1 MKYVLLSALL
11 GSAIEEKK
19 PLFGGEAY
27 VSLTASQLAKVEAA
41 LAAQKEAANAEQVA
55 ALKGEIATLKSAQ
68 EKVAAEGKALSEALG
83 EAMALNGLKS
93 QGDAL
98 ADIAT
103 LGQTCKEYGE
113 KRPVHTQ
120 PSNDGKEAPEGNYI
134 EGFLNPEDAH
144 NKLLASL

>member
-41 LAAQKEAANAEQVA
+41 LAEKKEAATAEQVA
-55 ALKGEIATLKSAQ
+55 ALEQEIATLKEAQ
-68 EKVAAEGKALSEALG
+68 EKVATEGKALSEALG

-103 LGQTCKEYGE
+103 LGQTCKEYGD
-113 KRPVHTQ
+113 KRPVHTL
-120 PSNDGKEAPEGNYI
+120 PSNDGREPQESDGVVRM
-134 EGFLNPEDAH
+134 EDLH
-144 NKLLASL
+144 NQL

>member
-41 LAAQKEAANAEQVA
+41 LAAQKEAATAEQVA

-98 ADIAT
+98 ADIAA
-103 LGQTCKEYGE
+103 LGKTCKEYGD

-134 EGFLNPEDAH
+134 GGFLNPEDAH

>member
-27 VSLTASQLAKVEAA
+27 VSLTASQLEKVEAA
-41 LAAQKEAANAEQVA
+41 LAAQKEAATAEQVA
-55 ALKGEIATLKSAQ
+55 ALKGEIATLKAAQ
-68 EKVAAEGKALSEALG
+68 EKVATEGKALSEALG

-98 ADIAT
+98 ADIAA

-120 PSNDGKEAPEGNYI
+120 PSNDGREPQESDGVVRM
-134 EGFLNPEDAH
+134 EDLH
-144 NKLLASL
+144 NQL

>member
-27 VSLTASQLAKVEAA
+27 VSLTASQLEKVEAA
-41 LAAQKEAANAEQVA
+41 LAEKKEATTAEQVA
-55 ALKGEIATLKSAQ
+55 ALKGEIATLKAAQ
-68 EKVAAEGKALSEALG
+68 EKVATEGKALSEALG

-98 ADIAT
+98 VDIAT
-103 LGQTCKEYGE
+103 LGQTCKEYGD

-120 PSNDGKEAPEGNYI
+120 PSNDGREPQESDGVVRM
-134 EGFLNPEDAH
+134 EDLH
-144 NKLLASL
+144 NQL

>member
-27 VSLTASQLAKVEAA
+27 VSLTASQLEKVEAA
-41 LAAQKEAANAEQVA
+41 LAAQKEAATAEQVA

-93 QGDAL
+93 QGDAI
-98 ADIAT
+98 ADIAA

-120 PSNDGKEAPEGNYI
+120 PSNDGREPQESDGVVRM
-134 EGFLNPEDAH
+134 EDLH
-144 NKLLASL
+144 NQL

>member
-27 VSLTASQLAKVEAA
+27 VSLTTSQLEKVEAA
-41 LAAQKEAANAEQVA
+41 LAAQKEAASAEQVA
-55 ALKGEIATLKSAQ
+55 ALKGEIATLKAAQ
-68 EKVAAEGKALSEALG
+68 EKVATEGKALSEALG
-83 EAMALNGLKS
+83 EAMALNSLKS
-93 QGDAL
+93 NGDAI
-98 ADIAT
+98 ADIAA

-120 PSNDGKEAPEGNYI
+120 PSNDGREPQESDGVVRM
-134 EGFLNPEDAH
+134 EDLH
-144 NKLLASL
+144 NQL

>member
-41 LAAQKEAANAEQVA
+41 LAEKKEAANAEQVA
-55 ALKGEIATLKSAQ
+55 ALEGEIATLKAAQ
-68 EKVAAEGKALSEALG
+68 EKVATEGKALSEALG

-93 QGDAL
+93 NGDAL

-103 LGQTCKEYGE
+103 LGKTCKEYGD
-113 KRPVHTQ
+113 KRPVHTH
-120 PSNDGKEAPEGNYI
+120 PSNDGREPQESGD
-134 EGFLNPEDAH
+134 EVVHMEDLH
-144 NKLLASL
+144 NQL

>member
-27 VSLTASQLAKVEAA
+27 VSLTASQLEKVEAA

-55 ALKGEIATLKSAQ
+55 ALKGEIATLKAAQ
-68 EKVAAEGKALSEALG
+68 EKVATEGKALSEALG

-120 PSNDGKEAPEGNYI
+120 PSNDGREPQESDGVVRM
-134 EGFLNPEDAH
+134 EDLH
-144 NKLLASL
+144 NQL

>member
-11 GSAIEEKK
+11 GSALEEKK

-41 LAAQKEAANAEQVA
+41 LAEKKEAATAEQVA
-55 ALKGEIATLKSAQ
+55 ALKGEIATLKEAQ
-68 EKVAAEGKALSEALG
+68 EKVATEGKALSEALG

-103 LGQTCKEYGE
+103 LGQTCKEYGD

-120 PSNDGKEAPEGNYI
+120 PSNDGREPQESDGVVRM
-134 EGFLNPEDAH
+134 EDLH
-144 NKLLASL
+144 NQL

>member
-11 GSAIEEKK
+11 GSALEGKK

-27 VSLTASQLAKVEAA
+27 VSLTASQLAKVESA
-41 LAAQKEAANAEQVA
+41 LAEKKETATAEQVA
-55 ALKGEIATLKSAQ
+55 ALEQEIATLKAEK
-68 EKVAAEGKALSEALG
+68 EKVATEGKALSEALG

-93 QGDAL
+93 QGDAI

-103 LGQTCKEYGE
+103 LGKTCKEYGD

-120 PSNDGKEAPEGNYI
+120 PSNDGREQQSGDEVVRM
-134 EGFLNPEDAH
+134 EDAH
-144 NKLLASL
+144 NQL

>member
-27 VSLTASQLAKVEAA
+27 VSLTASQLEKVEAA
-41 LAAQKEAANAEQVA
+41 LAAQKEAATAEQVA
-55 ALKGEIATLKSAQ
+55 ALKGEIATLKEAQ
-68 EKVAAEGKALSEALG
+68 EKVATEGKALSEALG

-103 LGQTCKEYGE
+103 LGQTCKAYGD

-120 PSNDGKEAPEGNYI
+120 PSNDGREPQESDGVVRM
-134 EGFLNPEDAH
+134 EDLH
-144 NKLLASL
+144 NQL

>member
-11 GSAIEEKK
+11 GSALEEKAA
-19 PLFGGEAY
+19 LGVEAY

-41 LAAQKEAANAEQVA
+41 LAEKKEAATAEQVA
-55 ALKGEIATLKSAQ
+55 ALKGEIATLKAEQ
-68 EKVAAEGKALSEALG
+68 EKVATEGKALSEALG

-93 QGDAL
+93 QGDAI

-103 LGQTCKEYGE
+103 LGKTCKEYGD

-120 PSNDGKEAPEGNYI
+120 PSNDGREPQESGD
-134 EGFLNPEDAH
+134 EVVHMEDLH
-144 NKLLASL
+144 NQL

>member
-41 LAAQKEAANAEQVA
+41 LAAQKEAANSEQVA
-55 ALKGEIATLKSAQ
+55 ALEQEIATLKAAQ
-68 EKVAAEGKALSEALG
+68 EKVATEGKALSEALG
-83 EAMALNGLKS
+83 EAMALNNLKS

-103 LGQTCKEYGE
+103 LGQTCKEYGD

-120 PSNDGKEAPEGNYI
+120 PSNDGREPQESGD
-134 EGFLNPEDAH
+134 EVVRMEDLH
-144 NKLLASL
+144 NQL

>member
-11 GSAIEEKK
+11 GSALEEKK

-41 LAAQKEAANAEQVA
+41 LAEKKEAATAEQVA
-55 ALKGEIATLKSAQ
+55 ALEQEIATLKAEK
-68 EKVAAEGKALSEALG
+68 EKVATEGKALSEALG
-83 EAMALNGLKS
+83 EAMALNG
-93 QGDAL
+93 DAI

-120 PSNDGKEAPEGNYI
+120 PSNDGREQQSGDEVVRM
-134 EGFLNPEDAH
+134 EDAH
-144 NKLLASL
+144 NQL

>member
-27 VSLTASQLAKVEAA
+27 VSLTASQLEKVEAA
-41 LAAQKEAANAEQVA
+41 LAEKKEAASAEQVA
-55 ALKGEIATLKSAQ
+55 ALKGEIATLKAAQ
-68 EKVAAEGKALSEALG
+68 EKVATEGKALSEALG

-103 LGQTCKEYGE
+103 LGQTCKEYGD

-120 PSNDGKEAPEGNYI
+120 PSNDGREPQESDGVVRM
-134 EGFLNPEDAH
+134 EDLH
-144 NKLLASL
+144 NQL

>member
-1 MKYVLLSALL
+1 MKYVLLSALF

-27 VSLTASQLAKVEAA
+27 VSLTASQLEKVEAA
-41 LAAQKEAANAEQVA
+41 LAAQKEAASAEQVA
-55 ALKGEIATLKSAQ
+55 ALKGEIATLKAAQ
-68 EKVAAEGKALSEALG
+68 EKVATEGKALSEALG

-98 ADIAT
+98 ADIAA
-103 LGQTCKEYGE
+103 LGQTCKAYGD

-134 EGFLNPEDAH
+134 GGFLNPEDAH

>member
-27 VSLTASQLAKVEAA
+27 VSLTASQLEKVEAA
-41 LAAQKEAANAEQVA
+41 LAEKKEAASAEQVA
-55 ALKGEIATLKSAQ
+55 TLEQEIATLKAAQ
-68 EKVAAEGKALSEALG
+68 EKVATEGKALSEALG

-98 ADIAT
+98 VDIAT
-103 LGQTCKEYGE
+103 LGKTCKEYGD

-120 PSNDGKEAPEGNYI
+120 PSNDGREPQESDGVVRM
-134 EGFLNPEDAH
+134 EDLH
-144 NKLLASL
+144 NQL

>member
-27 VSLTASQLAKVEAA
+27 VSLTASQLEKVEAA
-41 LAAQKEAANAEQVA
+41 LAAQKEAASAEQVA
-55 ALKGEIATLKSAQ
+55 ALEQEIATLKAAQ
-68 EKVAAEGKALSEALG
+68 EKVATEGKALSEALG

-98 ADIAT
+98 ADIAA

-120 PSNDGKEAPEGNYI
+120 PSNDGREPQESDGVVRM
-134 EGFLNPEDAH
+134 EDLH
-144 NKLLASL
+144 NQL

>member
-41 LAAQKEAANAEQVA
+41 LAEKKEAASAEQVA
-55 ALKGEIATLKSAQ
+55 ALKGEIATLKDAQ
-68 EKVAAEGKALSEALG
+68 EKVATEGKALSEALG
-83 EAMALNGLKS
+83 EAMVLNSLKS
-93 QGDAL
+93 NGDAI
-98 ADIAT
+98 ADIAA

-120 PSNDGKEAPEGNYI
+120 PSNDGREPQESDGVVRM
-134 EGFLNPEDAH
+134 EDLH
-144 NKLLASL
+144 NQL

>member
-41 LAAQKEAANAEQVA
+41 LAAQKEAATAEQVA
-55 ALKGEIATLKSAQ
+55 ALKGEIATLKAAQ

-98 ADIAT
+98 ADIAA

-120 PSNDGKEAPEGNYI
+120 PSNDGREPQESDGVVRM
-134 EGFLNPEDAH
+134 EDLH
-144 NKLLASL
+144 NQL

>member
-41 LAAQKEAANAEQVA
+41 LAEKKEAANAEQVA
-55 ALKGEIATLKSAQ
+55 ALKGEIATLKAAQ
-68 EKVAAEGKALSEALG
+68 EKVATEGKALSEALG

-93 QGDAL
+93 QGDAI
-98 ADIAT
+98 ADIAA
-103 LGQTCKEYGE
+103 LGKTCKEYGD

-120 PSNDGKEAPEGNYI
+120 PSNDGREQQASWDEVVHM
-134 EGFLNPEDAH
+134 EDLH
-144 NKLLASL
+144 NQL

>member
-41 LAAQKEAANAEQVA
+41 LAAQKEASTAEQVA
-55 ALKGEIATLKSAQ
+55 ALKGEIATLKAEK
-68 EKVAAEGKALSEALG
+68 EKVAAEGKALSEVLG

-98 ADIAT
+98 ADIAA
-103 LGQTCKEYGE
+103 LGQTCKEYGD

-120 PSNDGKEAPEGNYI
+120 PTNDGKETPEGNYI

>member
-27 VSLTASQLAKVEAA
+27 VSLTASQLEKVEAA
-41 LAAQKEAANAEQVA
+41 LAAQKEAASAEQVA
-55 ALKGEIATLKSAQ
+55 ALKGEIATLKVAQ
-68 EKVAAEGKALSEALG
+68 EKVATEGKALSEALG
-83 EAMALNGLKS
+83 EAMALNSLKS
-93 QGDAL
+93 NGDAI

-120 PSNDGKEAPEGNYI
+120 PSNDGREPQESDGVVRM
-134 EGFLNPEDAH
+134 EDLH
-144 NKLLASL
+144 NQL

>member
-27 VSLTASQLAKVEAA
+27 VSLTASQLEKVEAA
-41 LAAQKEAANAEQVA
+41 LAAQKEAATAEQVA
-55 ALKGEIATLKSAQ
+55 ALKGEIAALKSAQ

-98 ADIAT
+98 ADIAA

-120 PSNDGKEAPEGNYI
+120 PSNDGREPQESDGVVRMDD
-134 EGFLNPEDAH
+134 LH
-144 NKLLASL
+144 NQL

>member
-41 LAAQKEAANAEQVA
+41 LAEKKEAANAEQVA
-55 ALKGEIATLKSAQ
+55 ALKGEIATLKAAQ
-68 EKVAAEGKALSEALG
+68 EKVATEGKALSEALG
-83 EAMALNGLKS
+83 EAMALNNLKS
-93 QGDAL
+93 QGDAI

-103 LGQTCKEYGE
+103 LGKTCKEYGD

-120 PSNDGKEAPEGNYI
+120 PSNDGHEQQASWDEVVHM
-134 EGFLNPEDAH
+134 EDLH
-144 NKLLASL
+144 NQL

>member
-27 VSLTASQLAKVEAA
+27 VSLTASQLEKVEAA
-41 LAAQKEAANAEQVA
+41 LAEQKEAATTEQVA
-55 ALKGEIATLKSAQ
+55 ALKGEIATLKAAQ
-68 EKVAAEGKALSEALG
+68 EKVATEGKALSEALG

-98 ADIAT
+98 ADIAA
-103 LGQTCKEYGE
+103 LGKTCKEYGD

-120 PSNDGKEAPEGNYI
+120 PSNDGREPQESGD
-134 EGFLNPEDAH
+134 EVVHMEDLH
-144 NKLLASL
+144 NQL

>member
-27 VSLTASQLAKVEAA
+27 VSLTASQLEKVEAA
-41 LAAQKEAANAEQVA
+41 LAAQKEAASVEQVA
-55 ALKGEIATLKSAQ
+55 ALKGEIATLKAAQ
-68 EKVAAEGKALSEALG
+68 EKVATEGKALSEALV

-98 ADIAT
+98 ADIAA
-103 LGQTCKEYGE
+103 LGKTCKEYGE

-120 PSNDGKEAPEGNYI
+120 PSNDGREPQESDGVVRM
-134 EGFLNPEDAH
+134 EDLH
-144 NKLLASL
+144 NQL

>member
-41 LAAQKEAANAEQVA
+41 LAEKKEAATAEQVA
-55 ALKGEIATLKSAQ
+55 ALKGEIATLKAAQ
-68 EKVAAEGKALSEALG
+68 EKVATEGKALSEALG

-103 LGQTCKEYGE
+103 LGQTCKEYGD

-120 PSNDGKEAPEGNYI
+120 PSNDGREPQESDGVVRM
-134 EGFLNPEDAH
+134 EDLH
-144 NKLLASL
+144 NQL